1 MAEIETESAAMKP
14 KKRQYNRKPLPPAPP
29 APPAPPSPAVIAL
42 ENEIVELVRARL
54 GANSEIA
61 LAMAA
66 ANEANS
72 RLQVAQTKLQQ
83 IEREVQYRI
92 ALTQQMKGMQPSVT
106 ITNGGSENVYVATS
120 YENGYGVS
128 IPPGVGSIPSV
139 SGPQRIVHTGPRVR
153 SESAEGFRAEA
164 I

>member
-92 ALTQQMKGMQPSVT
+92 ALTQQMKGMQPQQIHVT
-106 ITNGGSENVYVATS
+106 EVANYPMTES
-120 YENGYGVS
+120 GYGVS

>member
-42 ENEIVELVRARL
+42 ETEIVELVRARL
-54 GANSEIA
+54 GANAEIA

-92 ALTQQMKGMQPSVT
+92 ALTQQMKGMQPQQIHVT
-106 ITNGGSENVYVATS
+106 EVENYPMTDS
-120 YENGYGVS
+120 GYGVS